1 MQVLLDTFPFIWL
14 TSEPLKLS
22 SKSKEVLSDEN
33 NDFFLSDASVLEICL
48 KYNDGSL
55 EMPMT
60 PRRWIKEQSKIWNIK
75 SIGITREYCL
85 RLSEMPYHHDDAIDR
100 MIASTALSEDMYI
113 LTNEE
118 QMKKYPVSVIW

>member
-1 MQVLLDTFPFIWL
+1 VLLDTFPFIWL
-14 TSEPLKLS
+14 CSSPSKLS
-22 SKSKEVLSDEN
+22 TKGTEVL
-33 NDFFLSDASVLEICL
+33 NDQGNEFFLSDASVLEICL

-75 SIGITREYCL
+75 SLGMTREYCL

-100 MIASTALSEDMYI
+100 MLAATALAEDMYL
-113 LTNEE
+113 LTSEE
-118 QMKKYPVSVIW
+118 ELKKYPISILW